1 MSWLLPALPAVAR
14 AAAFVYYRIRYAR
27 EAIPVA
33 GPVLLVANH
42 PNSLLDPMLVVAAAG
57 RPVRFLAK
65 APLFRDPKTAW
76 LVQAAGAIP
85 VYRRTDDP
93 AEVGKNVDAFEAVYA
108 ELARGAA
115 VGIFPEGLSHSEPA
129 LAPLRT
135 GAARMALGAA
145 ALTRVPVHIVP
156 VGLVFRQKD
165 VFRSEAL
172 AVTGAPVAWDDLAP
186 RGMDDAEAVRDLTA
200 RIAVALAGVTLNL
213 EQWADRPL
221 VECAVRI
228 WETEQ
233 RVPPEPGAR
242 LRRLETTTRLL
253 ATVRRTGDV
262 QGMQL
267 ARDVEGFRRRLDR
280 LGLRPADLS
289 ADVSARR
296 GVRWSAGKLYLLAPF
311 LLAVALAGWALFLVP
326 YRVTGW
332 IVGRMRLKTD
342 ERSSWKMLVGMGVY
356 AVWVAAVAAVGA
368 VATGTTGTTG
378 TTGGAAWRALGAGA
392 MVVLGMPVI
401 GMVGLVVRERWRGAW
416 RDVRRFFLLRSRGSL
431 VAALRRERHDL
442 AARLQSLYDALAA
455 PPDAGPAAAPRD

>member
-1 MSWLLPALPAVAR
+1 MAWLLPVLPLAAR
-14 AAAFVYYRIRYAR
+14 AAAFVYYRVRYVGQ
-27 EAIPVA
+27 PVPRT

-42 PNSLLDPMLVVAAAG
+42 PNSLLDPTVVVAAAR

-76 LVQAAGAIP
+76 LVKSAGAIP

-129 LAPLRT
+129 LAPLKT

-145 ALTRVPVHIVP
+145 ALTDQPVHIVP

-165 VFRSEAL
+165 LFRSEAL
-172 AVTGAPVAWDDLAP
+172 AVTGASVAWDDLAR
-186 RGMDDAEAVRDLTA
+186 RGVDDAEAVRDLTT
-200 RIAVALAGVTLNL
+200 RIAAALAGVTLNL
-213 EQWADRPL
+213 EQWTDQPL

-228 WETEQ
+228 WETERQ
-233 RVPPEPGAR
+233 VPPDPGAR
-242 LRRLETTTRLL
+242 LRRLETTTRRL
-253 ATVRRTGDV
+253 AVARRAGDAEV
-262 QGMQL
+262 EVL
-267 ARDVEGFRRRLDR
+267 ARDVERFRRRLDR
-280 LGLRPADLS
+280 LRLRPADLS

-311 LLAVALAGWALFLVP
+311 ALVVAVVGWALFLVP

-332 IVGRMRLKTD
+332 IVDRVRLEVD
-342 ERSSWKMLVGMGVY
+342 ERSTWKMLVGIGVY
-356 AVWVAAVAAVGA
+356 ATWVGAVGA
-368 VATGTTGTTG
+368 VS
-378 TTGGAAWRALGAGA
+378 GAGRGA
-392 MVVLGMPVI
+392 LVGGVVLLGMPVI

-416 RDVRRFFLLRSRGSL
+416 RDVRRFFLLRSRGRL
-431 VAALRRERHDL
+431 VAQLRDERHQL
-442 AARLQSLYDALAA
+442 GARLDALLTRRTTTESAA
-455 PPDAGPAAAPRD
+455 ST

>member
-1 MSWLLPALPAVAR
+1 MAWLLPVLPAVAR
-14 AAAFVYYRIRYAR
+14 TAAFVYYRVRYAG
-27 EAIPVA
+27 EPAPAV

-42 PNSLLDPMLVVAAAG
+42 PNSLLDPMLVVAAAR

-65 APLFRDPKTAW
+65 APLFREPLTAW
-76 LVQAAGAIP
+76 LVKSAGAIP
-85 VYRRTDDP
+85 VYRRSDDP
-93 AEVGKNVDAFEAVYA
+93 AEVAKNVDAFAAVYA

-129 LAPLRT
+129 LAPLKT

-145 ALTRVPVHIVP
+145 ALTDTPVHIVP
-156 VGLVFRQKD
+156 VGLVFRAKD
-165 VFRSEAL
+165 RFRSEAL
-172 AVTGAPVAWDDLAP
+172 AVTGAPVTWGDLAR
-186 RGMDDAEAVRDLTA
+186 RGVDDAEAVRALTA
-200 RIAVALAGVTLNL
+200 RIAAALAGVTVNL

-253 ATVRRTGDV
+253 ASVRRSGDAE
-262 QGMQL
+262 GELL
-267 ARDVEGFRRRLDR
+267 ARDVERFRRRLDR

-296 GVRWSAGKLYLLAPF
+296 AARWSAGKLYLAAP
-311 LLAVALAGWALFLVP
+311 AALALAATGWVLFLVP

-332 IVGRMRLKTD
+332 LVDRVRLRVD

-356 AVWVAAVAAVGA
+356 ALWTAAVTAVAAV
-368 VATGTTGTTG
+368 VAGGTR
-378 TTGGAAWRALGAGA
+378 WRGMLIGLT
-392 MVVLGMPVI
+392 VLLGMPVV
-401 GMVGLVVRERWRGAW
+401 GMAGLVVRERWRGTW
-416 RDVRRFFLLRSRGSL
+416 RDVRRFYLLRSRRRLMS
-431 VAALRRERHDL
+431 ALLTERENL
-442 AARLQSLYDALAA
+442 AVRLQSRYAA
-455 PPDAGPAAAPRD
+455 AAAAAGPR

>member
-1 MSWLLPALPAVAR
+1 MPWLLSVLPSVSR
-14 AAAFVYYRIRYAR
+14 AAAFVYYRIRYSG
-27 EAIPVA
+27 EPVPQA

-42 PNSLLDPMLVVAAAG
+42 PNSLLDPMLVVAAAR

-76 LVQAAGAIP
+76 LVKSAGAIP

-129 LAPLRT
+129 LAPLKT

-145 ALTRVPVHIVP
+145 ALTSGSVHIVP

-186 RGMDDAEAVRDLTA
+186 RGVEDAEAVRDLTQ

-233 RVPPEPGAR
+233 RVAPDPGAR
-242 LRRLETTTRLL
+242 IRRLETTTRLL
-253 ATVRRTGDV
+253 AMVHRTQDAE
-262 QGMQL
+262 GMLL
-267 ARDVEGFRRRLDR
+267 ARDVERFRGRLDR
-280 LGLRPADLS
+280 LGLRPADMS

-296 GVRWSAGKLYLLAPF
+296 GVRWSAGKLYLLVPF
-311 LLAVALAGWALFLVP
+311 LLAVAVAGWALFLVP
-326 YRVTGW
+326 YRLTGW
-332 IVGRMRLKTD
+332 IVDRVRLKVD
-342 ERSSWKMLVGMGVY
+342 ERSTWKMLVGIGVY
-356 AVWVAAVAAVGA
+356 ASWVVTVAG
-368 VATGTTGTTG
+368 ATGTTGG
-378 TTGGAAWRALGAGA
+378 DMGRGVLVGLAVL
-392 MVVLGMPVI
+392 LGMPMI

-416 RDVRRFFLLRSRGSL
+416 RDVRRFFLLRSRGDL
-431 VAALRRERHDL
+431 VAALRTERHDL
-442 AARLQSLYDALAA
+442 AARLQSLYEAHVATL
-455 PPDAGPAAAPRD
+455 PG

>member
-1 MSWLLPALPAVAR
+1 MPWLLSVLPPVSR
-14 AAAFVYYRIRYAR
+14 AAAFVYYRIRYTG
-27 EAIPVA
+27 EPVPRTA
-33 GPVLLVANH
+33 PVLLVANH
-42 PNSLLDPMLVVAAAG
+42 PNSLLDPMLVVAAAR

-76 LVQAAGAIP
+76 LVKGAGAIP

-129 LAPLRT
+129 LAPLKT

-145 ALTRVPVHIVP
+145 ALTSRSVHIVP

-186 RGMDDAEAVRDLTA
+186 RGVDDAEAVRDLTQ

-233 RVPPEPGAR
+233 QVPPDPGAR
-242 LRRLETTTRLL
+242 IRRLETTTRLL
-253 ATVRRTGDV
+253 AMVRRTQDAE
-262 QGMQL
+262 GMLL
-267 ARDVEGFRRRLDR
+267 ARDVERFRGRLDR
-280 LGLRPADLS
+280 LGLRPADMS

-296 GVRWSAGKLYLLAPF
+296 GVRWSAGKLYLLVPF
-311 LLAVALAGWALFLVP
+311 LLAVAVAGWALFLVP
-326 YRVTGW
+326 YRLTGW
-332 IVGRMRLKTD
+332 IVDRVRLKVD
-342 ERSSWKMLVGMGVY
+342 ERSTWKMLVGIGVY
-356 AVWVAAVAAVGA
+356 ALWVGVIAAVAA
-368 VATGTTGTTG
+368 GTTGMG
-378 TTGGAAWRALGAGA
+378 VWRAIGAG
-392 MVVLGMPVI
+392 VSVLLGMPAI
-401 GMVGLVVRERWRGAW
+401 GMAGLVVRERGRGAW
-416 RDVRRFFLLRSRGSL
+416 RDVRRFFLLRSRGAL
-431 VAALRRERHDL
+431 VTALRTERHDL
-442 AARLQSLYDALAA
+442 AARLQSLYEAHVATL
-455 PPDAGPAAAPRD
+455 PG